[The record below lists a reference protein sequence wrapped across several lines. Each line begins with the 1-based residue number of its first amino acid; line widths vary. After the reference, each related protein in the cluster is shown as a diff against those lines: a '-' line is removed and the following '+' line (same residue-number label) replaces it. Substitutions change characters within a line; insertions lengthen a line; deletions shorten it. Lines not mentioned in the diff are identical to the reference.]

1 MRSIVANDDDDDDDV
16 ASAAEQ
22 RYRAAVLRCVG
33 CGVITGYEMG
43 ASDHQPVLSRFVVDD
58 AAVDH
63 RQGEDIAMRSS
74 SGSR

>member
-1 MRSIVANDDDDDDDV
+1 MRSIVANDDDDDDA

-22 RYRAAVLRCVG
+22 WDRAAVLRCVG